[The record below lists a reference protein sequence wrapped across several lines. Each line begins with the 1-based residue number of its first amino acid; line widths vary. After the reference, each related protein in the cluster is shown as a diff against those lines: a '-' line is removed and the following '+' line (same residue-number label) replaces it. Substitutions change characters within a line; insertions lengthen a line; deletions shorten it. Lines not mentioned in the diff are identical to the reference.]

1 MSHCSYLTFNNLSTG
16 KARLKSLTFRLLLG
30 LFIAAALPAQALES
44 DRDQQIE
51 IESDS
56 AEFRELE
63 GITVYSG
70 NVRMS
75 QGSILLLAD
84 TMSIYTE
91 DGDVSRLVATGNRAY
106 YEQIPAEN
114 QEKVVAQGKTIEY
127 VLEDD
132 VINLIQQASLTQ
144 DGATLKG
151 NRITYDVR
159 NHLLKANRAANN
171 NQSSQ
176 DSGERVR
183 VVIPSLR
190 PRSNSEEQP
199 DSGQ

>member
-1 MSHCSYLTFNNLSTG
+1 MSPCNRLILNPGTG
-16 KARLKSLTFRLLLG
+16 AARLKNLACGLLLG
-30 LFIAAALPAQALES
+30 LYITASPPVQSLES

-63 GITVYSG
+63 GVTIYSG

-84 TMSIYTE
+84 QISIYTR

-106 YEQIPAEN
+106 YEQIPAAGR
-114 QEKVVAQGKTIEY
+114 EKVVAQGQTIEY
-127 VLEDD
+127 VLKDD
-132 VINLIQQASLTQ
+132 VINLVQQASLTQ
-144 DGATLKG
+144 EDATLKG

-159 NHLLKANRAANN
+159 NHLLKANSASGVG
-171 NQSSQ
+171 NQS
-176 DSGERVR
+176 SGERVR
-183 VVIPSLR
+183 VVIPSPGRR
-190 PRSNSEEQP
+190 P
-199 DSGQ
+199 D